1 MASAVIT
8 YQKVREDLAV
18 GRSHL
23 LLGNGFSIS
32 CDSCFH
38 YGSLFEY
45 AKANGLTTRVLDVFQ
60 RMGTNNFEGVMR
72 LLEDSDWIASHYGLL
87 PTTSAS
93 GSPLQE
99 DLTSVK
105 NALLKAVAHTHPE
118 HTHKI
123 PDEKKAACASFLAP
137 YHNIFTTNYDL
148 LLYWIEMHA
157 LDILQGRDG
166 FRQGIDGETDSYVVF
181 SERIGDDKGIFFLH
195 GALHLYV
202 VNGEVR
208 KHTWSRTQRTLIENI
223 KESLDVGQYPLF
235 VAEGK
240 PEKKLEQIQ
249 RSGYLFYC
257 IGKLE
262 RIKNDLVVFGLSFCD
277 SDGHF
282 CDVIARN
289 KELTKMYVG
298 LYGDPDSPANLD
310 IQKNTKRIQERRQ
323 ALITARRARKPLDV
337 VFFDS
342 ATAPVWSPA

>member
-1 MASAVIT
+1 MAATVIS
-8 YQKVREDLAV
+8 YQKVVEELGS

-32 CDSCFH
+32 CDACFH

-45 AKANGLTTRVLDVFQ
+45 AKTNGLTTRVLDVFE

-72 LLEDSDWIASHYGLL
+72 LLEDSDWIASHYGLVPPG
-87 PTTSAS
+87 PT
-93 GSPLQE
+93 GSRPLQE
-99 DLTSVK
+99 DLESVK
-105 NALLKAVAHTHPE
+105 SALLKAVASTHPE
-118 HTHKI
+118 HTHKVA
-123 PDEKKAACASFLAP
+123 DGKKAACAGFLAP

-148 LLYWIEMHA
+148 LLYWVEMSA
-157 LDILQGRDG
+157 LLALEGRDG
-166 FRQGIDGETDSYVVF
+166 FRQRIEGSGDKYVIF
-181 SERIGDDKGIFFLH
+181 SEHVGRDKGIFFLH

-208 KHTWSRTQRTLIENI
+208 KHTWSRTQRTLIDNI
-223 KESLDVGQYPLF
+223 KESLDLGRYPLF

-249 RSGYLFYC
+249 RSGYLSYC

-262 RIKNDLVVFGLSFCD
+262 RIENALVVFGFSFCE

-289 KELTKMYVG
+289 KELTKMFVG
-298 LYGDPDSPANLD
+298 LFGPSDNPANLE
-310 IQKNTKRIQERRQ
+310 IQKNVKQIQDRRE
-323 ALITARRARKPLDV
+323 ALITAGRSRKSLEV
-337 VFFDS
+337 VFYDS
-342 ATAPVWSPA
+342 ATAPVWKSL